1 MRNNDFWN
9 SLHENTSSGARH
21 EKLRKIAALASSD
34 KDALVLWIKNH
45 KWMIFALILMIA
57 VSFSTWY
64 AITCSW
70 TKTEDGVI
78 YGFKNGRY
86 SAIGAEEGV
95 ERIVIKSKVGN
106 KKITAIANEAF
117 ISNQSLKE
125 VVIED
130 GIKYIGKNTS
140 LHNLDDG
147 AFAYCYNLEK
157 IVFPST
163 LKKISKCAFYGCK
176 NLKEIYLPEGFKKI
190 GARAFEN
197 CRGIEKISLPA
208 SLKRMGSNAFDN
220 PGAFNSLE
228 SIDYRGTRE
237 QWKRIKG
244 SELIKAP
251 VNCKDGI
258 YQ

>member
-9 SLHENTSSGARH
+9 SLHGNTKSGARH
-21 EKLRKIAALASSD
+21 EKLKKTTALASSGEN
-34 KDALVLWIKNH
+34 ALLLWIKNY
-45 KWMIFALILMIA
+45 KWMIFALFLMVA

-64 AITCSW
+64 AITSSW

-95 ERIVIKSKVGN
+95 EQIVIKSKVGN

-117 ISNQSLKE
+117 ISNHSLKE

-130 GIKYIGKNTS
+130 GIKYIGKNKS
-140 LHNLDDG
+140 PHNLDDG
-147 AFAYCYNLEK
+147 AFSYCYNLEK

-163 LKKISKCAFYGCK
+163 LKKISKCAFYGCE

-190 GARAFEN
+190 GGRAFAG

-220 PGAFNSLE
+220 PNAFNNLK
-228 SIDYRGTRE
+228 SIDYRGGME
-237 QWKRIKG
+237 KWKKIKG

-251 VNCKDGI
+251 INCMDGI